1 MARNPYANTQMQNFW
16 KETVEKEAAARL
28 QTFAK
33 MKGLE
38 RNKPRQLEVF
48 RKKIEDNKPS
58 DTLLEKLP
66 AISSDVKFNR
76 KKGDL
81 NRISSATLA
90 NSSVLDSPEMIA
102 PSPTVRKLLYDG
114 FTKEGKG
121 RYIYLRQRYHT
132 TPEEKFAFPTCSS
145 WEYGWRLGEVI
156 KKEDIK
162 KPKFGRT
169 KIVEDTFY
177 TRNGIVT
184 DCK

>member
-28 QTFAK
+28 HSFAK
-33 MKGLE
+33 MKGQE

-58 DTLLEKLP
+58 VTLLEKLP
-66 AISSDVKFNR
+66 ALSSDAKFSRKTGNLNLISSENA
-76 KKGDL
+76 L
-81 NRISSATLA
+81 NDAI
-90 NSSVLDSPEMIA
+90 LDEPEMRA
-102 PSPTVRKLLYDG
+102 PPPSIRKLLYDG
-114 FTKEGKG
+114 FTKEEKG
-121 RYIYLRQRYHT
+121 RYHYLQQRHQKI
-132 TPEEKFAFPTCSS
+132 PEEKFAFPTCSS
-145 WEYGWRLGEVI
+145 WEYGWKLEDVI

-184 DCK
+184 NI